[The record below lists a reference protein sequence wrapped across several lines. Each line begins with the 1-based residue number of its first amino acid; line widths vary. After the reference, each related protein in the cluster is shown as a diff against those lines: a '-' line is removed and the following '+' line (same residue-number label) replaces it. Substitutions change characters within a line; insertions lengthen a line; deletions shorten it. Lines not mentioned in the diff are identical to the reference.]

1 MKKASAVVEKH
12 PQLIFFIL
20 LIGAYWGG
28 FVWEAIPKHPQ
39 SLHISA
45 QCDRASI
52 ALNFYQEEMNI
63 LVPRIHNRTRGTG
76 IAAAEFPIIQYTV
89 ACIYKVV
96 GFNDTYYRLV
106 VMLLFSI
113 GLYFAWK
120 IALYVSKNHIT
131 ALLVSLL
138 WLSSPTLLYYVP
150 NFNPDPVSLGFVM
163 ITWYY
168 FLQWQTKPKVLF
180 LFIIFFT
187 ACLAILVKASAA
199 ISIVAMIALVVLDFL
214 RLLSSEKKSL
224 ISKKGLLLTAL
235 FLPAVVA
242 YFWYSYASRL
252 NASVY
257 SEFFTLGM
265 RLPQSIEQVFAIWKS
280 LKANLLL
287 HYYPPYFLVL
297 IAPLHVVVL
306 FLNKH
311 IPRQLIWCT
320 FILAA
325 GTISFFFLMFVAMEY
340 HDYYIITLLPWIF
353 FLLLSLGTGL
363 TNYFKHKQ
371 KLQLTAAAF
380 GIALTIFNFT
390 YCHKILSSLYSRE
403 SSFFQ
408 YAYEAFP
415 EIKPLLEQHNVK
427 SSDYVVTITDPSY
440 DISLYLMNRH
450 GYTVTNK
457 KDINRVLLY
466 LLTRDAKWLF
476 TVDSRSLP
484 DLPIIQ
490 SYFGKPVFVHK
501 NISLYRPKFEDKK
514 LTADILNTLH
524 EHIAVFT
531 NQLKADKN
539 WYSFIQ
545 RYSVATGI
553 PVDALIDDSAL
564 YIFESREQELQNMLT
579 EFATSVHHSTE
590 INTAIKDDFCKQKNL
605 SPSDLYILQHP
616 YSTWF
621 NNL

>member
-1 MKKASAVVEKH
+1 MKKVSAVIEKH
-12 PQLIFFIL
+12 PQFIFFIL
-20 LIGAYWGG
+20 LIGAYWCG

-63 LVPRIHNRTRGTG
+63 LVPHIHNRMRGTG
-76 IAAAEFPIIQYTV
+76 IAAAEFPIIQYAV
-89 ACIYKVV
+89 ACIYKVA
-96 GFNDTYYRLV
+96 GFNDSYYRLL

-113 GLYFAWK
+113 GYFFVWK
-120 IALYVSKNHIT
+120 ISLYVSKNNIT
-131 ALLVSLL
+131 ALLVSFL
-138 WLSSPTLLYYVP
+138 WLSSPTLLYYIP
-150 NFNPDPVSLGFVM
+150 NFNPDPVSLGMIM

-168 FLQWQTKPKVLF
+168 FLQWQAQPKILF
-180 LFIIFFT
+180 LIIIFFT
-187 ACLAILVKASAA
+187 ACLAVLVKASAA

-214 RLLSSEKKSL
+214 RLLSPHKKSL
-224 ISKKGLLLTAL
+224 ISKKGLLLAAL
-235 FLPAVVA
+235 LLPAVVA
-242 YFWYSYASRL
+242 YLWYSYASNL

-257 SEFFTLGM
+257 SEFFTLST
-265 RLPQSIEQVFAIWKS
+265 RLPQSIEQVSAIWKS
-280 LKANLLL
+280 LKSNLLL

-297 IAPLHVVVL
+297 IAPLHIVIL
-306 FLNKH
+306 ILNKH

-320 FILAA
+320 FLLAA

-340 HDYYIITLLPWIF
+340 HDYYIITLLPWTF
-353 FLLLSLGTGL
+353 FILLSLGTGITHYIKHSLKIQQITVIAGILL
-363 TNYFKHKQ
+363 TV
-371 KLQLTAAAF
+371 
-380 GIALTIFNFT
+380 INFT
-390 YCHKILSSLYSRE
+390 YCYKILSSLYSRE
-403 SSFFQ
+403 SFFFQ

-415 EIKPLLEQHNVK
+415 EIKPLLEQHKVK
-427 SSDYVVTITDPSY
+427 PSDYVVTISDPSY

-450 GYTVTNK
+450 GFTVTNK
-457 KDINRVLLY
+457 KDINRVFHY
-466 LLTRDAKWLF
+466 LLTRNAKWLF

-484 DLPIIQ
+484 ELPIIER
-490 SYFGKPVFVHK
+490 YFGQPIFVHK

-524 EHIAVFT
+524 EHIAIFT
-531 NQLKADKN
+531 NQLKADEY

-579 EFATSVHHSTE
+579 EFAASVHHSTE
-590 INTAIKDDFCKQKNL
+590 INTAIKDDFCKQKKL